1 MNKTLMS
8 INTLNNTLTM
18 SSLEI
23 AELTGKEHFHVMR
36 DIRGML
42 EQLGGERGESKSG
55 GTLTTAILLD
65 KQGKERPCYHLDKD
79 HTICLIS
86 GYETSI
92 RMRIIK
98 RWQELESKQ
107 STPSNKI
114 LLPDFSNPA
123 EAARAWAA
131 EYEAKQ
137 QLALENESL
146 KIELDQT
153 HDWSTIKRQEKIHG
167 RRFNWYVLKS
177 YCLEHKIEI
186 REVFDQNYGSVKAY
200 HRSAWYAVFNVII

>member
-1 MNKTLMS
+1 MNKTLMN
-8 INTLNNTLTM
+8 INTLNNALTM
-18 SSLEI
+18 SSREI
-23 AELTGKEHFHVMR
+23 AELTGKRHDHVME
-36 DIRGML
+36 DIRKL
-42 EQLGGERGESKSG
+42 ELFYVETYSPEKSG
-55 GTLTTAILLD
+55 EYISPAFYKDVTGRTLTCFTLNKDAALD
-65 KQGKERPCYHLDKD
+65 LV
-79 HTICLIS
+79 T
-86 GYETSI
+86 GYSLPH
-92 RMRIIK
+92 RHAVNK

-107 STPSNKI
+107 ATPSNQVQ
-114 LLPDFSNPA
+114 LPNFSNPA